1 MGIPRS
7 YGSYEALLADSD
19 VQAVINALPNSMHCE
34 WTVKAAEA
42 GKHVLC
48 EKPLAMT
55 IEEAQ
60 RMSDAAR
67 ADRILIMEGFTTR
80 FLPQFAFARELITSG
95 VIGPV
100 RIVRAELTYTIRD
113 WVNDSRTRAEL
124 GGGALFDAGCYCVN
138 TIRAMMG
145 DEPLSVQ
152 AFERIKTGHDID
164 ASFVGILRF
173 RDDRLAYLAT
183 GMEEPFRTCCEIIGT
198 TGRIEIPGLF
208 DGRRVKAILPD
219 GELIREFAEIDR
231 FTAQIEHFSD
241 CILTGQPPLLPIE
254 DALANTAVL
263 VALRQAARGGKAVEL
278 V

>member
-1 MGIPRS
+1 MSDRVRYGILSTAQIARRAHVPAAAKSHNAQIVAIASRSRERAETCARDMGIPRS

-34 WTVKAAEA
+34 STVKAAEA

-67 ADRILIMEGFTTR
+67 ANRILIMEGFTTH

-95 VIGPV
+95 AIGPV
-100 RIVRAELTYTIRD
+100 RIVRAELTYTLRD
-113 WVNDSRTRAEL
+113 WVNDSRTKAEL

-183 GMEEPFRTCCEIIGT
+183 GMEEPF
-198 TGRIEIPGLF
+198 
-208 DGRRVKAILPD
+208 A
-219 GELIREFAEIDR
+219 
-231 FTAQIEHFSD
+231 
-241 CILTGQPPLLPIE
+241 
-254 DALANTAVL
+254 L
-263 VALRQAARGGKAVEL
+263 VARSSARPGVSRYRACSTADA
-278 V
+278 